1 MGLRFR
7 KSVKF
12 GPFRASLSKSGISYS
27 AGVKG
32 MRITHKAGGGYRTT
46 ASIPGTGISYSKDL
60 PEGAAGGSG
69 TPPTPPEQSAPS
81 GADPGGSDP
90 RKYGFWDTHGPAVV
104 KWVVIVLVCAG
115 LLKACTSMDAPN
127 SSGSDQSRQ
136 AAISSQIDADTSG
149 AASSAA
155 SSSAEDPGSAAS
167 APEASSGGSSEAESS
182 DPAAAAVVVPTP
194 APAVS
199 AQTPEVPAPA
209 PAPAASTPAAD
220 PAPQER
226 TVYVTKSG
234 KRYHYNAHCGNGNY
248 YESTLSDAKA
258 RGLTPCQKCA

>member
-32 MRITHKAGGGYRTT
+32 MRITRKAGGGYRTT

-69 TPPTPPEQSAPS
+69 TPPTPPEQPAPS
-81 GADPGGSDP
+81 GADPGGRDP

-115 LLKACTSMDAPN
+115 LFKACTSMDAPN

-136 AAISSQIDADTSG
+136 AAISSQTDADTSG

-155 SSSAEDPGSAAS
+155 EDPDAASS
-167 APEASSGGSSEAESS
+167 APEASPGGSSAAESS
-182 DPAAAAVVVPTP
+182 DPAAAAVVVPAP
-194 APAVS
+194 APVPAAS
-199 AQTPEVPAPA
+199 AQPPETPA

-248 YESTLSDAKA
+248 YESTLSEAKA